1 MINHSP
7 CNAPFHNR
15 FKLKVKTVNNV
26 LSFTIS
32 SSPKREH
39 SRVTDTVMMLVCV
52 CKQAAIS
59 GGLYT
64 PLWRDPLSLSLSL
77 IHTQAADVLWCDP
90 VSLSLS
96 LAHMHAN
103 THTHTH
109 KRCAKLHICTVNSF
123 HLETHSFSLTWLLQH
138 YCGQHYCWQGLEFSL
153 NCHFFH
159 LWVNQINLILWWL
172 HKNSNHAMLKNL
184 DYYTFLA
191 LFIIHQA

>member
-52 CKQAAIS
+52 CKQAAIMAIS

-64 PLWRDPLSLSLSL
+64 PLWRDPVSLLSLSLLSLYLSLSISLSLFSLSLSLSL
-77 IHTQAADVLWCDP
+77 LS
-90 VSLSLS
+90 SLSLS
-96 LAHMHAN
+96 YSHTSRWCAVMWPCLSLFLTHAHARKH
-103 THTHTH
+103 THTHTNG
-109 KRCAKLHICTVNSF
+109 AQNS
-123 HLETHSFSLTWLLQH
+123 
-138 YCGQHYCWQGLEFSL
+138 
-153 NCHFFH
+153 
-159 LWVNQINLILWWL
+159 
-172 HKNSNHAMLKNL
+172 
-184 DYYTFLA
+184 TFA
-191 LFIIHQA
+191 QSIANT